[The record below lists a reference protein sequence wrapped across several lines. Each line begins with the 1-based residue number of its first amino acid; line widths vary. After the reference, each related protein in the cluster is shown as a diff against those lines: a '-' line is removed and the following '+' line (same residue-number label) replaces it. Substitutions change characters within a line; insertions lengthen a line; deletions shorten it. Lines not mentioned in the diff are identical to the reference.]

1 MHSPLSSP
9 TTTPP
14 PPPTTTTHHHHQPSP
29 THPPTPLLF
38 TFPTQVRG
46 IQAPSPD
53 VQLSRGKA
61 PDGAAWPSS
70 TFSTHSP
77 AYAALIYEVLPT
89 LGGMINEYSIFEEG
103 GCDAAMAAKLMQT
116 GCTVSQLCKEIRS
129 VAEQRE
135 KASLQRYLAYMH
147 EQKLQVEDQHPQ
159 LPSALNLS
167 RPSSSASHQTLSGQA
182 LASHA
187 SLSTTCLPSSG
198 RGFVWQNS
206 IMERF
211 LVLGPTAVTGADDDS
226 CTVTT
231 AAPQPAPA
239 HTSAASSTAAVTTA
253 VAQPAPAH
261 TSAASSTAAFNDAA
275 LPVPSVSP
283 QLEIPEWLFVHGQ
296 ASAFNVSTDNITTM
310 MRQLHQ
316 KLKPF
321 LTADLLGRHP
331 GKPLDSRPS
340 LSDP

>member
-1 MHSPLSSP
+1 M
-9 TTTPP
+9 
-14 PPPTTTTHHHHQPSP
+14 
-29 THPPTPLLF
+29 
-38 TFPTQVRG
+38 RG

-239 HTSAASSTAAVTTA
+239 HTSAASSTAA
-253 VAQPAPAH
+253 
-261 TSAASSTAAFNDAA
+261 FNDAA